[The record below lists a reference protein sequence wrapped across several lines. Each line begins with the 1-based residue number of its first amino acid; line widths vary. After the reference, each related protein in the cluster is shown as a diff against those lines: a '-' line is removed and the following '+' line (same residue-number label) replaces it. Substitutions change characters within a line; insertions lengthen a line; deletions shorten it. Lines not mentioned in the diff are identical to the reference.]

1 MILVTVGT
9 HETPFDRLLSA
20 VPPLRQLGELVV
32 QHGSSSV
39 RPEGATCVDFCS
51 FPELTA
57 LVERARVVVTH
68 AGAGSV
74 LLALAAG
81 KRPVVVPRLARLGE
95 AVDDHQLVFAR
106 HLAGTG
112 TVTIVEDLAELVPA
126 VGNAGEAAAVRSGPA
141 ALTRDLSSYLRQTLR
156 APV

>member
-1 MILVTVGT
+1 M
-9 HETPFDRLLSA
+9 
-20 VPPLRQLGELVV
+20 
-32 QHGSSSV
+32 
-39 RPEGATCVDFCS
+39 
-51 FPELTA
+51 
-57 LVERARVVVTH
+57 TH

-126 VGNAGEAAAVRSGPA
+126 VGSAGEVAAVRSGPA